1 MLKKWQELGL
11 ARAQIKIRNI
21 KDGVLVLSDR
31 RYRVI
36 LKTSAVNF
44 GLKGEAEQDA
54 LISAFERVLNG
65 ISHPIQILIRTRK
78 MDVERYL
85 QRLKRQEENE
95 PESVYK
101 EQLKLYQEF
110 IRQKVEK
117 SRILSRRFY
126 VVIPFDAQI
135 QQEELVIASKQQTA
149 PATREEY
156 MATREMDDEE
166 IELKLA
172 KQQLEILSSNLI
184 EQLRRLRIRA
194 EMLDTDALFELF
206 YTCFNPGEAIGKT
219 LKRKVKDSEVSIRLK
234 IE

>member
-126 VVIPFDAQI
+126 LVIPFDAQV
-135 QQEELVIASKQQTA
+135 QQEELAVALKQHAQ
-149 PATREEY
+149 PVTREEY
-156 MATREMDDEE
+156 MESKEMNDEE

-172 KQQLEILSSNLI
+172 KQQLEILSSNLV

-194 EMLDTDALFELF
+194 EMLDTEALFELF

-219 LKRKVKDSEVSIRLK
+219 FKQKKEKEEVDIKLRIS
-234 IE
+234 